1 MKDEFSINIRLI
13 ISVIAIACIG
23 LSGMA
28 LAQNPKSKSDSNT
41 NKAKASTLSSAD
53 KAFIK
58 DAAKGGMMEVA
69 MGRVAQKNASDSEV
83 KNFGARM
90 VKDHS
95 KANEELKAIAKEEN
109 VEWPGK
115 KEAGKWK
122 SDKDYM
128 DAMVKDHEKDLAEF
142 EKEAKNGSDP
152 NVKSFADKTAKTVR
166 EHLEMAKEI
175 DAKLKS
181 YCCCLLLQNGASQ
194 KARRFLLGDVCA
206 LGAAVFRSRVRRRC
220 CPNFRE
226 PEISSQSFIPA
237 AGCDFICRFCTI
249 SSLQKNRR
257 SRSVLQPKLVASF
270 ARFCSCLSAQVG
282 K

>member
-1 MKDEFSINIRLI
+1 MKNEFSINIRFITGLI
-13 ISVIAIACIG
+13 TIACIG
-23 LSGMA
+23 LSGTA
-28 LAQNPKSKSDSNT
+28 FAQNPKSKSDSDS
-41 NKAKASTLSSAD
+41 NKTKESKLSSAD

-69 MGRVAQKNASDSEV
+69 MGRVAEKNASDSEV

-109 VEWPGK
+109 VEWPGE
-115 KEAGKWK
+115 KEAGKWT

-128 DAMVKDHEKDLAEF
+128 DAMVKDHEKDLAAF

-175 DAKLKS
+175 DAKLK
-181 YCCCLLLQNGASQ
+181 
-194 KARRFLLGDVCA
+194 
-206 LGAAVFRSRVRRRC
+206 
-220 CPNFRE
+220 
-226 PEISSQSFIPA
+226 
-237 AGCDFICRFCTI
+237 
-249 SSLQKNRR
+249 
-257 SRSVLQPKLVASF
+257 
-270 ARFCSCLSAQVG
+270 
-282 K
+282 

>member
-1 MKDEFSINIRLI
+1 MKNKFSINIRLI

-23 LSGMA
+23 LSGMT

-69 MGRVAQKNASDSEV
+69 MGRVAQKDASNSEM
-83 KNFGARM
+83 KIFGARM
-90 VKDHS
+90 VNDHS

-122 SDKDYM
+122 WDKDYM

-175 DAKLKS
+175 DAKLK
-181 YCCCLLLQNGASQ
+181 
-194 KARRFLLGDVCA
+194 
-206 LGAAVFRSRVRRRC
+206 
-220 CPNFRE
+220 
-226 PEISSQSFIPA
+226 
-237 AGCDFICRFCTI
+237 
-249 SSLQKNRR
+249 
-257 SRSVLQPKLVASF
+257 
-270 ARFCSCLSAQVG
+270 
-282 K
+282 